1 MGQINILW
9 ADDEIELLKP
19 QIIFLE
25 SKGYTVTAVNNGQ
38 DAIDACKN
46 KAFDVVFLDES
57 MPGLSGLETL
67 YKIKE
72 SYANIPIVMIT
83 KNEEENLMEDA
94 IGSKISDYLIKPV
107 KPQQIL
113 LSLKKL
119 IDNDRLVSEKITSN
133 YQQEFQKLFMSMQDD
148 NNFEAW
154 SELYKKLVYWELELQ
169 QGGNTMGDVFAM
181 QKSEANTN
189 FCKYISKNY
198 LKWIENPDA
207 ADTPVLT
214 YNLLAKKV
222 FHLLK
227 QDKPTVLIVIDNLR
241 LDQWKTIQPLVQ
253 KLFKQVEDDTVYSI
267 LPTATQ
273 YSRNAIFAG
282 MMPSDIEKTLPHYWR
297 SDDDEGGKNMFEE
310 QLLDNHLKRV
320 FKDDIKMHYHKVTNY
335 KLGEELVENINNWM
349 KNKLNVI
356 VYNFVDMLSHARTEM
371 EVLKE
376 LANDEKA
383 YRSLTLSWFEHSPLY
398 DAMKKIATYDVNLVI
413 TTDHGTIRVNSPS
426 KCVGD
431 RQTSTNIRYKTGRNL
446 AYEERDVF
454 VIKDPGKAKLPK
466 STITST
472 YIFAKENNYLVYQN
486 NYNQFANYYK
496 DTFQHGGVSLEEIII
511 PFATFVKKP

>member
-25 SKGYTVTAVNNGQ
+25 SKGYTVTPVNNGQ
-38 DAIDACKN
+38 DAIDACK
-46 KAFDVVFLDES
+46 KETFDVVFLDDS

-72 SYANIPIVMIT
+72 TRANIPIVMIT

-119 IDNDRLVSEKITSN
+119 IDNDRLVSEKTTSN
-133 YQQEFQKLFMSMQDD
+133 YQQEFQKIFISMQDD

-169 QGGNTMGDVFAM
+169 QSGNTMSDVFAM

-198 LKWIENPDA
+198 LKWIEYPEA
-207 ADTPVLT
+207 AETPVLT
-214 YNLLAKKV
+214 YNVLAKKV

-227 QDKPTVLIVIDNLR
+227 QDKSTVLIVIDNLR

-253 KLFKQVEDDTVYSI
+253 KLFKQVEDDTIYSI

-282 MMPSDIEKTLPHYWR
+282 MMPGDIEKSLPQFWR
-297 SDDDEGGKNMFEE
+297 NDDDEGGKNMFEE

-320 FKDDIKMHYHKVTNY
+320 FKDEIKMHYHKVTNF
-335 KLGEELVENINNWM
+335 KLGEDLVENIGNWM
-349 KNKLNVI
+349 NNKLNVI

-376 LANDEKA
+376 LASDEKA
-383 YRSLTLSWFEHSPLY
+383 YRSLTLSWFEHSALY
-398 DAMKKIATYDVNLVI
+398 EALKKIATMDINLVI

-446 AYEERDVF
+446 AFEERDVF
-454 VIKDPGKAKLPK
+454 VIKDPAKAKLPK
-466 STITST
+466 SNITST

-511 PFATFVKKP
+511 PFATFVKK